1 MFTDRIILSKTNT
14 YKSQRNKM
22 GKGKNSFLYF
32 VNVACCFCLHKY
44 KLKIKFALKI
54 NKSDKN
60 L

>member
-1 MFTDRIILSKTNT
+1 MAT
-14 YKSQRNKM
+14 
-22 GKGKNSFLYF
+22 GKNSFLYF
-32 VNVACCFCLHKY
+32 ENAAFYFCLHKC